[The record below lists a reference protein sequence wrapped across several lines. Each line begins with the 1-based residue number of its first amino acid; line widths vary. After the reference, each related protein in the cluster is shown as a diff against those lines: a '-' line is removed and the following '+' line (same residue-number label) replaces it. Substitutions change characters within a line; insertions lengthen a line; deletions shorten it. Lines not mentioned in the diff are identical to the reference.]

1 MFYFQCGWIAP
12 ETLFAPIFLV
22 GSTPGPS
29 TPIIQSSE
37 DSSSSGTSTSPLRAT
52 RLLPFIDLPKG
63 PEITEWGQWGWKV
76 PRAIWSSYGF
86 IFNRLPSFG
95 VLSVF
100 ANPLCN
106 IWDPSFIAPGSHLCF
121 VRGGNELG
129 IVPSTV
135 IDLQKLGIATP
146 TTPQSAAPNPLLR
159 LMAGTFTPGL
169 RILPG
174 HCVQQMKAATAIATA
189 TPSKT
194 HSRVWSWCSW
204 SWAWK
209 SWGRRFARIMS
220 HSTWLQSGK
229 VYHHA
234 SPTFGGL
241 TGAPILD
248 IPG

>member
-76 PRAIWSSYGF
+76 HGQY
-86 IFNRLPSFG
+86 G
-95 VLSVF
+95 VLMGLYLIDYQVLECFLSLLIPFV
-100 ANPLCN
+100 
-106 IWDPSFIAPGSHLCF
+106 ISGIHHLLHLGPTC
-121 VRGGNELG
+121 VSLGGGNELG

-146 TTPQSAAPNPLLR
+146 TTPQSAAPNPLFR

-189 TPSKT
+189 TQARPTAECGHDAHGHERGSPEAGDLQGSCLT
-194 HSRVWSWCSW
+194 LHGSSR
-204 SWAWK
+204 
-209 SWGRRFARIMS
+209 ARSITM
-220 HSTWLQSGK
+220 HPQHL
-229 VYHHA
+229 A
-234 SPTFGGL
+234 
-241 TGAPILD
+241 A
-248 IPG
+248 